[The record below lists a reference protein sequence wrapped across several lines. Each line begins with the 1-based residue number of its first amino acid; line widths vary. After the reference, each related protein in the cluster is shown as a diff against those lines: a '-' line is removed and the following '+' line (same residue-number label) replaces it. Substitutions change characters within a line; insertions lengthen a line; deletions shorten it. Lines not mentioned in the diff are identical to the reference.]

1 MPGSNRRPHDY
12 ESGALPAVLIQPVGP
27 PRRMG
32 GTALGREKREGRI
45 PAPGTPVV
53 RAAGFEPAASWSRT
67 TRDAE
72 LRHARGDGPDVG
84 QCHPVR
90 PVPADAASHGGGC
103 RAYGRFPW
111 RLRMAHVCRLSA
123 RRALRIRRRFRALSG
138 GTGPAVVPAGPAY
151 VMAPFFGVWQA
162 ICRAPPAGAAIRGM
176 PRLRNCCKTTV
187 PDGGDEGSRTPVRNR
202 FATVFYM
209 VRMPYS
215 SLRLGTC
222 LSMARGPVRFSGA
235 RSRRLRTSVPFLMFS
250 GVLVYGKADAAPA
263 FL

>member
-1 MPGSNRRPHDY
+1 MPDGTWGGLLERKERR
-12 ESGALPAVLIQPVGP
+12 ENSGAGA
-27 PRRMG
+27 
-32 GTALGREKREGRI
+32 
-45 PAPGTPVV
+45 PVV

-67 TRDAE
+67 TRDTE
-72 LRHARGDGPDVG
+72 LRHARGDGPDAG

-90 PVPADAASHGGGC
+90 PVPADAASYGGGC

-123 RRALRIRRRFRALSG
+123 WRAPRIRRRFRALSG

-151 VMAPFFGVWQA
+151 VMAPFFRRLAGYLSCA
-162 ICRAPPAGAAIRGM
+162 ACRGG
-176 PRLRNCCKTTV
+176 
-187 PDGGDEGSRTPVRNR
+187 DGGDEGSRTPVRNR

-209 VRMPYS
+209 VRMPYL
-215 SLRLGTC
+215 SLRLDAC
-222 LSMARGPVRFSGA
+222 LSMARGPVRFPGA
-235 RSRRLRTSVPFLMFS
+235 RSRRLRTSVPFLMLS